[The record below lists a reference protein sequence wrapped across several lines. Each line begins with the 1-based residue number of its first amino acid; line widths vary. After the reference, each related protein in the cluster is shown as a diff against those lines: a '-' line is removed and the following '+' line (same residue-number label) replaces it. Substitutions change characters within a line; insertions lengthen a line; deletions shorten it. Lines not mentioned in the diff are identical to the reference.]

1 MSKIKTQKNVWNM
14 FSKLTIQVP
23 KRRHRRRS
31 GILIVNF
38 EHISHFVFVFLFVEL
53 TVKCL
58 LEQIFMSILP
68 LLLEL
73 QKKKKKT
80 EACIKQNHCVLSL
93 INHWSKRNSVLYL
106 KHGVTHY
113 YLSIYSINIW
123 TTQHLK
129 TNRCSTLWKL
139 SLKYLFYLGDVTFLW
154 AKDVKYL
161 DVSETKR
168 QKTQLFSQPSIF
180 WKENSEELNL
190 CLYHHYYQTCV
201 EDFCKATT
209 AKLWDKRNAFAQLKK
224 LWWCCARD
232 LLWMTNSRD
241 H

>member
-1 MSKIKTQKNVWNM
+1 M

-73 QKKKKKT
+73 QKKTKT

-93 INHWSKRNSVLYL
+93 INR
-106 KHGVTHY
+106 
-113 YLSIYSINIW
+113 
-123 TTQHLK
+123 
-129 TNRCSTLWKL
+129 
-139 SLKYLFYLGDVTFLW
+139 
-154 AKDVKYL
+154 
-161 DVSETKR
+161 
-168 QKTQLFSQPSIF
+168 
-180 WKENSEELNL
+180 
-190 CLYHHYYQTCV
+190 
-201 EDFCKATT
+201 
-209 AKLWDKRNAFAQLKK
+209 
-224 LWWCCARD
+224 
-232 LLWMTNSRD
+232 
-241 H
+241 